1 MIFGLIEHDRGKMN
15 AISLEMLTMARGL
28 AEETGSALEALIV
41 GEEARSLADRLPAY
55 GVTKVHLIQ
64 HERLDEYAPE
74 AWAHSIVQLIEML
87 SPQAVLAPGTDRGN
101 EVLAHVAAITDLP
114 MASNCT
120 EVQPGEPYRVT
131 RLRWGGSLLE
141 EANLSAETKLLSV
154 APHVIEA
161 TVVPEEVSCDLET
174 FTPVLE
180 ETMFRV
186 RVSERIE
193 KMSDKVSLAEARVVV
208 GGGRG
213 AGSAEGFIV
222 LEELA
227 DILGGAVGGSRVAS
241 NLGWRPHSEQIGQTG
256 TRIAPHLYIACGIS
270 GAIQHMVGC
279 KGAKHIL
286 VINKDRDA
294 PIFGR
299 ANYGVVGDLHD
310 VVPALIAEL
319 KS

>member
-15 AISLEMLTMARGL
+15 TISLEMLTMARSL
-28 AEETGSALEALIV
+28 ADETGNALEALIV
-41 GEEARSLADRLPAY
+41 GGEARSLAGRLPAY

-64 HERLDEYAPE
+64 HERLDEYTPE
-74 AWAHSIVQLIEML
+74 AWAHTIVQLIEML
-87 SPQAVLAPGTDRGN
+87 SPQAVIAPGTDRGN

-114 MASNCT
+114 MAANCT
-120 EVQPGEPYRVT
+120 EIQPGDPYRVT
-131 RLRWGGSLLE
+131 RFRWGGSLLE
-141 EANLSAETKLLSV
+141 EANLSAETRLFTV
-154 APHVIEA
+154 APHVIETTELPEA
-161 TVVPEEVSCDLET
+161 TSCVLET
-174 FTPVLE
+174 FTPALE
-180 ETMFRV
+180 EKMFRV
-186 RVSERIE
+186 KLTKRFE
-193 KMSDKVSLAEARVVV
+193 KIGDKVSLAEARVVV

-227 DILGGAVGGSRVAS
+227 DILGGAVGGSRVAT

-279 KGAKHIL
+279 KGARHIL
-286 VINKDRDA
+286 VINKDREA
-294 PIFGR
+294 PIFER
-299 ANYGVVGDLHD
+299 ANYGVVGDLHE
-310 VVPALIAEL
+310 VIPALIAEL